1 MTERKFTDEEVIKA
15 LHICENYAGCCSEY
29 CPMIKDNDCRQHL
42 MKQAK
47 DLINRQ
53 KELLALSEKGLKL
66 GVNISEN
73 WERAYKTA
81 EAEAIKEFA
90 ERLKKRERSNAVC
103 AWCAHADIYGRRAK
117 ECDEPYIDKNGK
129 EHKACFGYAK
139 FESYIDNLAQKMT
152 EGKPCTED
160 ADCSTCENA
169 YHDGEYNECKTDG
182 VK

>member
-1 MTERKFTDEEVIKA
+1 MTEHKFTDEEVIKA

-81 EAEAIKEFA
+81 KAEAIKEFA
-90 ERLKKRERSNAVC
+90 ERLKEEMKNLARMEYDCTPYFLVSNSFIDHITKELTGEGTTNNERS
-103 AWCAHADIYGRRAK
+103 
-117 ECDEPYIDKNGK
+117 
-129 EHKACFGYAK
+129 
-139 FESYIDNLAQKMT
+139 
-152 EGKPCTED
+152 
-160 ADCSTCENA
+160 
-169 YHDGEYNECKTDG
+169 
-182 VK
+182 